1 MIDHTK
7 SMHAENAELFARVRD
22 LEDKLDH
29 ARILIK
35 QIIEDYVISARLA
48 HIAESLLNAIDETLG
63 ASPSLNY
70 QDSDKN
76 TNKINEKPVAPKSAE
91 RRCEPVNLGMVLK
104 CCANCQH
111 YDAMQRPGKGF
122 CTVDKDHWPTVDA
135 TYCCDKFETRG
146 DAA

>member
-91 RRCEPVNLGMVLK
+91 RRCEL
-104 CCANCQH
+104 CQH